1 MNTSSQLKEKIN
13 ISVDNIETLSNVD
26 LADLCNITEQAISAG
41 GGFGWL
47 REPTRD
53 TLTDYWTKRTNDKLI
68 KLIVGRL
75 NGVIAG
81 TLQLTYEAPNI
92 EARKNIAQIRRQF
105 VAPWARGYGL
115 AKTMIDYTEKL
126 AKEDN
131 IKSLQLAVRQ
141 TQDAAIKLFTSKDYI
156 KWGENPYYAFI
167 NGSFIKGYYYY
178 KNL

>member
-1 MNTSSQLKEKIN
+1 MSIQLKEKIN
-13 ISVDNIETLSNVD
+13 ISVNNLTELSDVD

-47 REPTRD
+47 RVPTREVLNQYWEKIVD
-53 TLTDYWTKRTNDKLI
+53 SKLTN
-68 KLIVGRL
+68 LIVGRL

-92 EARKNIAQIRRQF
+92 ESRKNIAQIKRHF

-115 AKTMIDYTEKL
+115 AKSMIDFSEQK
-126 AKEDN
+126 AREDN
-131 IKSLQLAVRQ
+131 IKSIQLSVRE
-141 TQDAAIKLFTSKDYI
+141 TQDAAVQLFSGKQY
-156 KWGENPYYAFI
+156 KVWGENPYYAFI
-167 NGSFIKGYYYY
+167 NGSFIKGIYFY